1 MTASAYF
8 GIDSLTLISYIAV
21 PLVAVLGTVAMILAV
36 QRGDGPIIDQFAKSS
51 GTISV
56 IGGAGMV
63 VAAVCYVIGQMV
75 RKNEA
80 GNECIDS

>member
-1 MTASAYF
+1 MIRLNLFYLA
-8 GIDSLTLISYIAV
+8 ILVISYFMNQKDYEKTDENLETVNWFAV
-21 PLVAVLGTVAMILAV
+21 AGV
-36 QRGDGPIIDQFAKSS
+36 
-51 GTISV
+51 V
-56 IGGAGMV
+56 IGAIVANVVSWGIASINGMV